1 MAREERE
8 RGRVIAVRDRLLEI
22 RDSGNEREEE
32 EKFE

>member
-1 MAREERE
+1 MAREERARE
-8 RGRVIAVRDRLLEI
+8 RVIAVRDRLLEI